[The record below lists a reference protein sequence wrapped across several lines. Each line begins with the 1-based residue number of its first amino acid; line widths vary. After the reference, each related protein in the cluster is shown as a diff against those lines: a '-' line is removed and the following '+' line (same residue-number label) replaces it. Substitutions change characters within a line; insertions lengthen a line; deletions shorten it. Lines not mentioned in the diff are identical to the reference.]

1 MITDMTKGSPLKH
14 ILLFSVPLLIG
25 NVFQQLYNIADLVI
39 VGRTL
44 GVESFAAVGA
54 VAPLFFLITFIIVGL
69 TNGFAVVTGQ
79 RFGAKDIKG
88 VRNSVVISTILS
100 VIVTFIFSSIFALSM
115 NYILKWMNVPDNI
128 YHNAFWYVEIIIIGL
143 IATTMYNMLASI
155 IRALGDSKTPLYF
168 LIIASLI
175 NIILALIFII
185 VFHMGVPGSA
195 IAVILSQGISVILC
209 TIFIKY
215 KFPILRIHRNDWFIK
230 FDKDFY
236 DSAYEHLK
244 IGVPMAVQFSILGI
258 SILIIQSVCNSFGSN
273 VIAAMTAALRIEQIA
288 TLPMMSFGVALAAY
302 VAQNFGARKF
312 KRIRLGVIK
321 TSTINIVLSIVMAFV
336 MRFWG
341 TNIIGAF
348 IGTATKEIINI
359 AHSYLLISTIF
370 YFFLGQIFIYRN
382 ALQGMGETVFPLLS
396 SIAELV
402 MRAFTAVYLAIKFGY
417 IGMFYAGPI
426 AWVSASTVLF
436 LGYLYSIKHIIYK
449 IKNKIH
455 SYLSNN

>member
-195 IAVILSQGISVILC
+195 IAVILSQ
-209 TIFIKY
+209 
-215 KFPILRIHRNDWFIK
+215 
-230 FDKDFY
+230 
-236 DSAYEHLK
+236 

-321 TSTINIVLSIVMAFV
+321 TSTINIALSIVMAFV

>member
-79 RFGAKDIKG
+79 RFGAKDIQG

-128 YHNAFWYVEIIIIGL
+128 YHNAFLYVEIIIIGL

-215 KFPILRIHRNDWFIK
+215 KFPILRIHRNEWFIK

-321 TSTINIVLSIVMAFV
+321 TSTINIALSIVMAFV

>member
-1 MITDMTKGSPLKH
+1 
-14 ILLFSVPLLIG
+14 
-25 NVFQQLYNIADLVI
+25 
-39 VGRTL
+39 
-44 GVESFAAVGA
+44 
-54 VAPLFFLITFIIVGL
+54 
-69 TNGFAVVTGQ
+69 
-79 RFGAKDIKG
+79 
-88 VRNSVVISTILS
+88 
-100 VIVTFIFSSIFALSM
+100 
-115 NYILKWMNVPDNI
+115 
-128 YHNAFWYVEIIIIGL
+128 
-143 IATTMYNMLASI
+143 
-155 IRALGDSKTPLYF
+155 
-168 LIIASLI
+168 
-175 NIILALIFII
+175 
-185 VFHMGVPGSA
+185 
-195 IAVILSQGISVILC
+195 
-209 TIFIKY
+209 
-215 KFPILRIHRNDWFIK
+215 
-230 FDKDFY
+230 
-236 DSAYEHLK
+236 
-244 IGVPMAVQFSILGI
+244 
-258 SILIIQSVCNSFGSN
+258 
-273 VIAAMTAALRIEQIA
+273 MTAALRIEQIA
-288 TLPMMSFGVALAAY
+288 TLPMMSFGAALAAY

-321 TSTINIVLSIVMAFV
+321 TSTINIALSIVMAFV